1 MRKMAQTVLIIE
13 DDPAFGDYLRRGL
26 TYEGYEPCLVT
37 SAEAGLLACRTDE
50 PQIIILD
57 VMLPGIDGL
66 TACQTLRRAGFAGP
80 VLMLTA
86 RGGIGDRVA
95 GLDAGADDYL
105 PKPCEFDELLA
116 RLRALQRR
124 CPGSPLQLTYA
135 AGHLWLDPK
144 HFCARRGERLLALT
158 RTEFALL
165 AALLRPP
172 LGVRTRE
179 ALLTT
184 VWGDDFEGDEKV
196 LDMTICRLRAKLGP
210 PDPIRTL
217 PGVGY
222 RLVGTSGG

>member
-1 MRKMAQTVLIIE
+1 MAQRVLIVE

-26 TYEGYEPCLVT
+26 AYEGYESWLVT
-37 SAEAGLLACRTDE
+37 SAEAGLLACRTRE

-57 VMLPGIDGL
+57 LMLPGIDGL
-66 TACQTLRRAGFAGP
+66 TACQALRRAGFAGP

-95 GLDAGADDYL
+95 GLDSGADDYL

-116 RLRALQRR
+116 RLRAIQRR
-124 CPGSPLQLTYA
+124 CPSSPSLLTYT
-135 AGHLWLDPK
+135 AGDLCLDPK
-144 HFCARRGERLLALT
+144 HFYARRGERLLALT

-172 LGVRTRE
+172 VGVRTRE
-179 ALLTT
+179 ALLTI
-184 VWGDDFEGDEKV
+184 VWGDGFQGADKV

-222 RLVGTSGG
+222 RLVSPPGV